1 MDSFEIRNNHA
12 TLNINLEYEKRARLI
27 PTEKQTTMRF
37 SEKACSKG
45 EKVLTIENQKHSSSD
60 VVRFIR
66 IDPTTG
72 SHTKSCLVVHISRD
86 CFHDGEIIASQSEIE
101 K

>member
-1 MDSFEIRNNHA
+1 M
-12 TLNINLEYEKRARLI
+12 
-27 PTEKQTTMRF
+27 
-37 SEKACSKG
+37 
-45 EKVLTIENQKHSSSD
+45 LTIENQRHSSSD

-72 SHTKSCLVVHISRD
+72 SHTKSCIVVHISRD
-86 CFHDGEIIASQSEIE
+86 CFHDGEIIASHSETE